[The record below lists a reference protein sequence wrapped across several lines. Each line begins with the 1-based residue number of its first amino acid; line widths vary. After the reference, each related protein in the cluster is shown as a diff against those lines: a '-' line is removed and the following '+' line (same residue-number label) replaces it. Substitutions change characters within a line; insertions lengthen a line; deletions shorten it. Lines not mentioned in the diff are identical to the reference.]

1 MAMDVRSIEQVKPSP
16 EHQGTVP
23 VWWLFKPREMK
34 SQTIGGYLELVS
46 EFEVVG
52 GGEVHSHQHHTYEF
66 YYVTSGRGIMTIAG
80 ESREIRQGDLVM
92 IPPDAM
98 HSLKPVSD
106 NASIHCLAFAIGLK
120 DTPEV
125 NYSSE

>member
-1 MAMDVRSIEQVKPSP
+1 MDVRSIEQVTPSP

-23 VWWLFKPREMK
+23 VWWLFKPRELK
-34 SQTIGGYLELVS
+34 TKTIGGYLELVS
-46 EFEVVG
+46 EFEVMA
-52 GGEVHSHQHHTYEF
+52 GGEVHLHKHHTYEF
-66 YYVTSGRGIMTIAG
+66 YYVVTGRGIMTIED

-98 HSLKPVSD
+98 HSIRPSSS
-106 NASIHCLAFAIGLK
+106 NASVRCLAFAIGLG

-125 NYSSE
+125 DYSSE